1 MFMAPD
7 DQVNEV
13 IQKLLWDEVGAS
25 VFTPM
30 PRFKSRIYGCV
41 FVRTHTAETLGVFTC
56 ATTH

>member
-7 DQVNEV
+7 DQVNEI

-25 VFTPM
+25 VFTPSQGLRAEFM
-30 PRFKSRIYGCV
+30 VVCLC
-41 FVRTHTAETLGVFTC
+41 THTAETLGVFTC